1 MGLLESFLAEP
12 HEPWYG
18 NRSVWGG
25 SEPQELDFLR
35 DPDGH
40 GWHLDRRRFEQW
52 LRVAAQARGAELL
65 QSGAVEKL
73 EREGDRWR
81 ATVKTPDGP
90 LTIFANLVIDAGGRA
105 AQIARKLGARSQMKD
120 NLVCA
125 WQYGRDQQD
134 SGRGLTYVEAVKDG
148 WWYTAPIPG
157 GRRVLAFHTDAD
169 LLLVSQREK
178 QETLLECTRSVRE
191 LSGLLSTVGFVAD
204 NRPGFAIA
212 RSAMLSA
219 CAGERWL
226 AVGDA
231 AISFDPLS
239 SQGLLNALFTGLAA
253 AEAAESYLKGDSASL
268 DEYSRVIRGI
278 GDSYQTRLAFHYAA
292 ETRWARA
299 PFWQRRTTRY

>member
-1 MGLLESFLAEP
+1 
-12 HEPWYG
+12 
-18 NRSVWGG
+18 
-25 SEPQELDFLR
+25 
-35 DPDGH
+35 
-40 GWHLDRRRFEQW
+40 
-52 LRVAAQARGAELL
+52 
-65 QSGAVEKL
+65 
-73 EREGDRWR
+73 
-81 ATVKTPDGP
+81 
-90 LTIFANLVIDAGGRA
+90 
-105 AQIARKLGARSQMKD
+105 MKD

-125 WQYGRDQQD
+125 WQYGRDQQH

-169 LLLVSQREK
+169 LLPVSQREK
-178 QETLLECTRSVRE
+178 KETLLECTRSVRE

-204 NRPGFAIA
+204 NRPGFTIA
-212 RSAMLSA
+212 RSAMLSP
-219 CAGERWL
+219 CAGEGWL

-239 SQGLLNALFTGLAA
+239 SQGLLNALFTGLAV